1 MIPDSFIEEL
11 KYRTDIEQLIG
22 GYVPLKRSGRNLTG
36 LCPFH
41 SEKSPSFVVYN
52 DSQSYFCFG
61 CGAGGDAISFV
72 KNIEHLDY
80 LESVKFLAQRAGL
93 TVPDDGKVD
102 PAAQL
107 KSRIL
112 ELNREAAH
120 YFHNMLLSPLGEQG
134 MSYLTQRGL
143 SFKTIRRFGLGFAPD
158 GWSGLKDYLLQKGF
172 TLNEMVQGSVV
183 TLGRSGGGYD
193 TFRNRVIFPIIDL
206 RGNVIGFG
214 GRILGEGQP
223 KYLNSG
229 DTPVF
234 KKSRGLFAM
243 NIAKATK
250 EPCLILAEGY
260 MDVISVVQAGF
271 DNVVATLGTAL
282 TPEQARLIAQYTQ
295 LAVIAYDTDEAGKK
309 ATKRAVQLLA
319 QAGVKTKVLV
329 VTGAK
334 DPDEFIKK
342 HGPQRFKLLVEGSWG
357 STDYEIHSIKSR
369 YDLESEEGRV
379 AYLKE
384 FCIAMAQ
391 LENKL
396 EAEIYINREA
406 REIGVSKQAVLEMV
420 ESIRKSKEYKKK
432 KQDSRDLRVY
442 AEQPPSQ
449 SKDPDRSKHI
459 KYAIAE
465 DKLIVILMRNPDYF
479 RYIKGTLSPQDFV
492 TQKNRELF
500 EVLYLRL
507 SAGQSI
513 EPMVLSQYLDDS
525 QISRLSWIMAANEVA
540 PGSKEDLEQYINVI
554 LSYKTQ
560 RSSTDVADMSQEEW
574 LEYMKNLSAGK
585 K

>member
-1 MIPDSFIEEL
+1 M
-11 KYRTDIEQLIG
+11 
-22 GYVPLKRSGRNLTG
+22 
-36 LCPFH
+36 
-41 SEKSPSFVVYN
+41 
-52 DSQSYFCFG
+52 
-61 CGAGGDAISFV
+61 
-72 KNIEHLDY
+72 
-80 LESVKFLAQRAGL
+80 
-93 TVPDDGKVD
+93 
-102 PAAQL
+102 
-107 KSRIL
+107 
-112 ELNREAAH
+112 
-120 YFHNMLLSPLGEQG
+120 
-134 MSYLTQRGL
+134 
-143 SFKTIRRFGLGFAPD
+143 
-158 GWSGLKDYLLQKGF
+158 
-172 TLNEMVQGSVV
+172 
-183 TLGRSGGGYD
+183 
-193 TFRNRVIFPIIDL
+193 FPIIDL

-214 GRILGEGQP
+214 GRIMGEGQP
-223 KYLNSG
+223 KYLNSA

-295 LAVIAYDTDEAGKK
+295 LAVIAYDADEAGQK

-329 VTGAK
+329 VNGAK

-342 HGPQRFKLLVEGSWG
+342 YGPQRFKLLVEGSWG

-369 YDLESEEGRV
+369 YNLESEEGRV

-384 FCIAMAQ
+384 FCNAMAQ

-396 EAEIYINREA
+396 EAEIYINRES
-406 REIGVSKQAVLEMV
+406 REIGVSKEAVLEMV
-420 ESIRKSKEYKKK
+420 EGIRKAKDYKKK
-432 KQDSRDLRVY
+432 KQENRDLRVY
-442 AEQPPSQ
+442 AEHSPSQ

-465 DKLIVILMRNPDYF
+465 DKLMVILMRNPDYF
-479 RYIKGTLSPQDFV
+479 RYVRSRLSPQDFV
-492 TQKNRELF
+492 TQKNREIF
-500 EVLYLRL
+500 EVLYQRL

-513 EPMVLSQYLDDS
+513 EPMVLSQHLDDE
-525 QISRLSWIMAANEVA
+525 QISRLSWIMAANELA
-540 PGSKEDLEQYINVI
+540 ANSAEDLEEYIKV
-554 LSYKTQ
+554 LQSYKTQ
-560 RSSTDVADMSQEEW
+560 KTSTDVAGMSHEEW
-574 LEYMKNLSAGK
+574 LDYMKNLSAGK